1 MYSCAN
7 IGNPSGGPIDKT
19 PPIFMRSNPTPN
31 AVNVKDRKIEIFFD
45 EIVTLKDP
53 STKIIVSPAQTEM
66 PRMSA
71 LGRKVTVE
79 LVDSLLPNT
88 TYTIDFSNS
97 IQDNNEGNAIDNF
110 AFAFSTGS
118 VIDSM
123 RVSGYV
129 LDSRTLEP
137 MQSVVVGLQSN
148 LADSAFHK
156 EKLQRVALTNDRG
169 QFTIRNVSP
178 GSYHIFAL
186 KDLDRD
192 YKFGNPTEDIAFL
205 DSIIVPSIGSR
216 EAADTVYNDLNEID
230 TIMRA
235 TRPAYFPNDILL
247 SMFNE
252 DRKSQYLANNLRVDS
267 TRISLTFA
275 AASDTLPSLSIVGRN
290 DVPDQWY
297 TLERSQTNDT
307 LTYWIRPP
315 HLVSADTLMVAT
327 TYLRTDTASNLSWGT
342 DTLKFTF
349 QRQKAKK
356 KKKNEETDSLEQI
369 RFMELHPLAN
379 DTQEVYAPLL
389 LQTGTP
395 IERYSREAFHLQRK
409 LQNDTIFYPA
419 EIKSIALRDSTLN
432 RRDLMLKVDW
442 EPGAAYTL
450 AVDSLAMTDIYG
462 LQTKPLKVD
471 FNVRKMEEYG
481 NIVFN
486 IPAVRDSAIVE
497 LLDGTEKIVLRA
509 PVKSHRAE
517 LLNLLPGKYYA
528 RLFIDR
534 NGNGKYDT
542 GNYDMHL
549 QPEET
554 VYYPGAINLK
564 KNWDVEQTWDIYAT
578 PIDKQKPEAIK
589 KNKPERKKWEKV
601 NTEKT
606 ETDEDEENGF
616 SDFSNPNDPNLRNSN
631 NFGNYR
637 KYDSKIYFHF
647 FAQKFAHST
656 KAHYLCTRK
665 SQQRLCPD
673 GGIGRRAGLKHQW
686 SKIHPG
692 SIPGLGTQKRL

>member
-1 MYSCAN
+1 MNNSKSLYYIFIIIAAAVMYSCAN

-315 HLVSADTLMVAT
+315 HLVSADTLMAAT

-379 DTQEVYAPLL
+379 GTQEVYAPLL

-409 LQNDTIFYPA
+409 LQNDTTFYPA

-442 EPGAAYTL
+442 EPGAAYKL

-497 LLDGTEKIVLRA
+497 LFDGTEKIVLRA
-509 PVKSHRAE
+509 PVKNHRAE

-631 NFGNYR
+631 NFGNYSR
-637 KYDSKIYFHF
+637 
-647 FAQKFAHST
+647 
-656 KAHYLCTRK
+656 
-665 SQQRLCPD
+665 
-673 GGIGRRAGLKHQW
+673 
-686 SKIHPG
+686 
-692 SIPGLGTQKRL
+692 

>member
-1 MYSCAN
+1 MNNSKSLYYIFIIIAAAVMYSCAN

-45 EIVTLKDP
+45 EIVSLKDP

-148 LADSAFHK
+148 LAGSAFHK

-356 KKKNEETDSLEQI
+356 KKKNEETDSLAQI

-379 DTQEVYAPLL
+379 GTQEVYAPLL

-601 NTEKT
+601 DTEKT

-637 KYDSKIYFHF
+637 
-647 FAQKFAHST
+647 
-656 KAHYLCTRK
+656 R
-665 SQQRLCPD
+665 
-673 GGIGRRAGLKHQW
+673 
-686 SKIHPG
+686 
-692 SIPGLGTQKRL
+692 

>member
-1 MYSCAN
+1 MLFSRLALSLQAETENQMNNSKSLYYIFIIIAAAVMYSCAN

-45 EIVTLKDP
+45 EIVSLKDP

-379 DTQEVYAPLL
+379 GTQEVYAPLL

-409 LQNDTIFYPA
+409 LQNDTTFYPA
-419 EIKSIALRDSTLN
+419 EIKSIALRDSTLS

-637 KYDSKIYFHF
+637 
-647 FAQKFAHST
+647 
-656 KAHYLCTRK
+656 R
-665 SQQRLCPD
+665 
-673 GGIGRRAGLKHQW
+673 
-686 SKIHPG
+686 
-692 SIPGLGTQKRL
+692 

>member
-1 MYSCAN
+1 MNNSKSLYYIFIIIAAAVMYSCAN

-275 AASDTLPSLSIVGRN
+275 AASDTLPSLNIVGRN

-379 DTQEVYAPLL
+379 GTQEVYAPLL

-409 LQNDTIFYPA
+409 LQNDTTFYPT
-419 EIKSIALRDSTLN
+419 EIKSIALRDSTLS

-578 PIDKQKPEAIK
+578 PIDKQKSEAIK

-616 SDFSNPNDPNLRNSN
+616 NDFSNPDDPNLRNSN
-631 NFGNYR
+631 NFGDYR
-637 KYDSKIYFHF
+637 
-647 FAQKFAHST
+647 
-656 KAHYLCTRK
+656 R
-665 SQQRLCPD
+665 
-673 GGIGRRAGLKHQW
+673 
-686 SKIHPG
+686 
-692 SIPGLGTQKRL
+692 

>member
-1 MYSCAN
+1 MNNSKSLYYIFIIIAAAVMYSCAN

-379 DTQEVYAPLL
+379 GTQEVYAPLL

-409 LQNDTIFYPA
+409 LQNDTTFYPA
-419 EIKSIALRDSTLN
+419 EIKSIALRDSTLS

-442 EPGAAYTL
+442 EPGAAYKL

-486 IPAVRDSAIVE
+486 IPTVRDSAIVE

-509 PVKSHRAE
+509 PVKIHRAE

-631 NFGNYR
+631 NFGN
-637 KYDSKIYFHF
+637 
-647 FAQKFAHST
+647 
-656 KAHYLCTRK
+656 
-665 SQQRLCPD
+665 
-673 GGIGRRAGLKHQW
+673 
-686 SKIHPG
+686 
-692 SIPGLGTQKRL
+692 

>member
-1 MYSCAN
+1 MNNSKSLYYIFIIIAAAVMYSCAN
-7 IGNPSGGPIDKT
+7 NGNPSGGPIDKT

-379 DTQEVYAPLL
+379 GTQEVYVPLL

-409 LQNDTIFYPA
+409 LQNDTTFYPA
-419 EIKSIALRDSTLN
+419 EIKSIALRDSTLS

-497 LLDGTEKIVLRA
+497 LLDGTDKVVLHT
-509 PVKSHRAE
+509 PVKNHRAE
-517 LLNLLPGKYYA
+517 LLNLQPGKYYA

-578 PIDKQKPEAIK
+578 PIDKQKSEAIK

-631 NFGNYR
+631 NFGDYR
-637 KYDSKIYFHF
+637 
-647 FAQKFAHST
+647 
-656 KAHYLCTRK
+656 R
-665 SQQRLCPD
+665 
-673 GGIGRRAGLKHQW
+673 
-686 SKIHPG
+686 
-692 SIPGLGTQKRL
+692 

>member
-1 MYSCAN
+1 MNNSKSLYYIFIIIAAAVMYSCAN

-379 DTQEVYAPLL
+379 GTQEVYAPLL

-409 LQNDTIFYPA
+409 LQNDTTFYPA

-486 IPAVRDSAIVE
+486 IPAVRGSAIVE

-509 PVKSHRAE
+509 PVKNHRAE

-637 KYDSKIYFHF
+637 K
-647 FAQKFAHST
+647 
-656 KAHYLCTRK
+656 
-665 SQQRLCPD
+665 
-673 GGIGRRAGLKHQW
+673 
-686 SKIHPG
+686 
-692 SIPGLGTQKRL
+692 

>member
-1 MYSCAN
+1 MNNSKSLYYIFIIIAAAVMYSCAN

-235 TRPAYFPNDILL
+235 TRPAYFHNDILL

-379 DTQEVYAPLL
+379 GTQEVYAPLL

-409 LQNDTIFYPA
+409 LQNDTTFYPA

-606 ETDEDEENGF
+606 KTDEDEENGF
-616 SDFSNPNDPNLRNSN
+616 NDFSNPDDPNLRNSN
-631 NFGNYR
+631 NFGDYR
-637 KYDSKIYFHF
+637 
-647 FAQKFAHST
+647 
-656 KAHYLCTRK
+656 R
-665 SQQRLCPD
+665 
-673 GGIGRRAGLKHQW
+673 
-686 SKIHPG
+686 
-692 SIPGLGTQKRL
+692 

>member
-1 MYSCAN
+1 MNNSKSLYYIFIIIAAAVMYSCAN

-137 MQSVVVGLQSN
+137 MPSVVVGLQSN

-379 DTQEVYAPLL
+379 GTQEVYAPLL

-442 EPGAAYTL
+442 EPGAAYKL

-486 IPAVRDSAIVE
+486 ITAVRDSAIVE

-509 PVKSHRAE
+509 PVKNHRAE

-637 KYDSKIYFHF
+637 K
-647 FAQKFAHST
+647 
-656 KAHYLCTRK
+656 
-665 SQQRLCPD
+665 
-673 GGIGRRAGLKHQW
+673 
-686 SKIHPG
+686 
-692 SIPGLGTQKRL
+692 

>member
-1 MYSCAN
+1 MNNSKSLYYIFIIIAAAVMYSCAN

-129 LDSRTLEP
+129 IDSHTLEP

-205 DSIIVPSIGSR
+205 DSIIVPSIGTR

-252 DRKSQYLANNLRVDS
+252 DRKSQYLANNMRVDS

-275 AASDTLPSLSIVGRN
+275 AASDTLPSLNIVGRN

-379 DTQEVYAPLL
+379 GTQEVYAPLL

-432 RRDLMLKVDW
+432 RRDLVLKVDW

-486 IPAVRDSAIVE
+486 ITAVRDSAIVE

-509 PVKSHRAE
+509 PVKNHRAE

-637 KYDSKIYFHF
+637 
-647 FAQKFAHST
+647 
-656 KAHYLCTRK
+656 R
-665 SQQRLCPD
+665 
-673 GGIGRRAGLKHQW
+673 
-686 SKIHPG
+686 
-692 SIPGLGTQKRL
+692 

>member
-379 DTQEVYAPLL
+379 GTQEVYAPLL

-509 PVKSHRAE
+509 PVKNHRAE

-616 SDFSNPNDPNLRNSN
+616 SDFSNPDDPNLRNSN
-631 NFGNYR
+631 NFGDYR
-637 KYDSKIYFHF
+637 
-647 FAQKFAHST
+647 
-656 KAHYLCTRK
+656 R
-665 SQQRLCPD
+665 
-673 GGIGRRAGLKHQW
+673 
-686 SKIHPG
+686 
-692 SIPGLGTQKRL
+692 

>member
-1 MYSCAN
+1 MNNSKSLYYIFIIIAAAVMYSCAN

-379 DTQEVYAPLL
+379 GTQEAYAPLL

-409 LQNDTIFYPA
+409 LQNDTTFYPA
-419 EIKSIALRDSTLN
+419 EIKSIALRDSTLS

-601 NTEKT
+601 STEKT

-631 NFGNYR
+631 NFDNYR
-637 KYDSKIYFHF
+637 
-647 FAQKFAHST
+647 
-656 KAHYLCTRK
+656 R
-665 SQQRLCPD
+665 
-673 GGIGRRAGLKHQW
+673 
-686 SKIHPG
+686 
-692 SIPGLGTQKRL
+692 

>member
-379 DTQEVYAPLL
+379 GTQEVYAPLL

-432 RRDLMLKVDW
+432 RRDLALKVNW

-486 IPAVRDSAIVE
+486 ITAVRDSAIVE

-509 PVKSHRAE
+509 PVKNHRAE

-631 NFGNYR
+631 NFGNYSR
-637 KYDSKIYFHF
+637 
-647 FAQKFAHST
+647 
-656 KAHYLCTRK
+656 
-665 SQQRLCPD
+665 
-673 GGIGRRAGLKHQW
+673 
-686 SKIHPG
+686 
-692 SIPGLGTQKRL
+692 

>member
-1 MYSCAN
+1 MNNSKSLYYIFIIIAAAVMYSCAN

-31 AVNVKDRKIEIFFD
+31 AVNVKDRKIEILFD

-205 DSIIVPSIGSR
+205 DSIIVPSIGTR

-275 AASDTLPSLSIVGRN
+275 AASDTLPSLNIVGRN

-379 DTQEVYAPLL
+379 GTQEVYAPLL

-432 RRDLMLKVDW
+432 RRDLVLKVDW

-486 IPAVRDSAIVE
+486 ITAVRDSAIVE

-509 PVKSHRAE
+509 PVKNHRAE

-631 NFGNYR
+631 NFGNYSR
-637 KYDSKIYFHF
+637 
-647 FAQKFAHST
+647 
-656 KAHYLCTRK
+656 
-665 SQQRLCPD
+665 
-673 GGIGRRAGLKHQW
+673 
-686 SKIHPG
+686 
-692 SIPGLGTQKRL
+692 

>member
-1 MYSCAN
+1 MLFSRLALSLQAETENQMNNSKSLYYIFIIIAAAVMYSCAN

-356 KKKNEETDSLEQI
+356 KKKNEGTDSFEQI
-369 RFMELHPLAN
+369 RFMELHPLVN
-379 DTQEVYAPLL
+379 GTQEVYAPLL

-419 EIKSIALRDSTLN
+419 EIKSIALRDSTLS

-637 KYDSKIYFHF
+637 
-647 FAQKFAHST
+647 
-656 KAHYLCTRK
+656 R
-665 SQQRLCPD
+665 
-673 GGIGRRAGLKHQW
+673 
-686 SKIHPG
+686 
-692 SIPGLGTQKRL
+692 

>member
-1 MYSCAN
+1 MNNSKSLYYIFIIIAAAVMYSCAN

-205 DSIIVPSIGSR
+205 DSIVVPSIGSR

-379 DTQEVYAPLL
+379 GTQEVYAPLL

-409 LQNDTIFYPA
+409 LQNDTTFYPA
-419 EIKSIALRDSTLN
+419 EIKSIALRDSTLS

-486 IPAVRDSAIVE
+486 IPEVRDSAIVE

-578 PIDKQKPEAIK
+578 PIDKQKSEAIK

-631 NFGNYR
+631 NFGN
-637 KYDSKIYFHF
+637 
-647 FAQKFAHST
+647 
-656 KAHYLCTRK
+656 
-665 SQQRLCPD
+665 
-673 GGIGRRAGLKHQW
+673 
-686 SKIHPG
+686 
-692 SIPGLGTQKRL
+692 

>member
-1 MYSCAN
+1 MNNSKSLYYIFIIIAATVMYSCAN

-79 LVDSLLPNT
+79 LVDSLMPNT

-327 TYLRTDTASNLSWGT
+327 TYLRTDTTSNLSWGT

-379 DTQEVYAPLL
+379 GTQEVYAPLL

-409 LQNDTIFYPA
+409 LQNDTTFYPA
-419 EIKSIALRDSTLN
+419 EIKSIALRDSTLS

-486 IPAVRDSAIVE
+486 ITAVRDSAIVE

-509 PVKSHRAE
+509 PVKNHRAE

-631 NFGNYR
+631 NFGN
-637 KYDSKIYFHF
+637 D
-647 FAQKFAHST
+647 
-656 KAHYLCTRK
+656 
-665 SQQRLCPD
+665 
-673 GGIGRRAGLKHQW
+673 RR
-686 SKIHPG
+686 
-692 SIPGLGTQKRL
+692 

>member
-1 MYSCAN
+1 MNNSKSLYYIFIIIAAAVMYSCAN

-379 DTQEVYAPLL
+379 GTQEVYAPLL

-409 LQNDTIFYPA
+409 LQNDTTFYPA

-601 NTEKT
+601 STEKT

-631 NFGNYR
+631 NFDNYR
-637 KYDSKIYFHF
+637 
-647 FAQKFAHST
+647 
-656 KAHYLCTRK
+656 R
-665 SQQRLCPD
+665 
-673 GGIGRRAGLKHQW
+673 
-686 SKIHPG
+686 
-692 SIPGLGTQKRL
+692 

>member
-1 MYSCAN
+1 MNNSKSLYYIFIIIAAAVMYSCTN

-349 QRQKAKK
+349 QRQKPRKRRK
-356 KKKNEETDSLEQI
+356 TRK
-369 RFMELHPLAN
+369 P
-379 DTQEVYAPLL
+379 
-389 LQTGTP
+389 TP
-395 IERYSREAFHLQRK
+395 WSR
-409 LQNDTIFYPA
+409 
-419 EIKSIALRDSTLN
+419 
-432 RRDLMLKVDW
+432 
-442 EPGAAYTL
+442 
-450 AVDSLAMTDIYG
+450 YG
-462 LQTKPLKVD
+462 LW
-471 FNVRKMEEYG
+471 
-481 NIVFN
+481 
-486 IPAVRDSAIVE
+486 S
-497 LLDGTEKIVLRA
+497 
-509 PVKSHRAE
+509 
-517 LLNLLPGKYYA
+517 
-528 RLFIDR
+528 
-534 NGNGKYDT
+534 
-542 GNYDMHL
+542 
-549 QPEET
+549 
-554 VYYPGAINLK
+554 
-564 KNWDVEQTWDIYAT
+564 
-578 PIDKQKPEAIK
+578 
-589 KNKPERKKWEKV
+589 
-601 NTEKT
+601 
-606 ETDEDEENGF
+606 
-616 SDFSNPNDPNLRNSN
+616 
-631 NFGNYR
+631 
-637 KYDSKIYFHF
+637 
-647 FAQKFAHST
+647 
-656 KAHYLCTRK
+656 CTRW
-665 SQQRLCPD
+665 QTAP
-673 GGIGRRAGLKHQW
+673 RRYTRRCCCKPA
-686 SKIHPG
+686 
-692 SIPGLGTQKRL
+692 RR

>member
-1 MYSCAN
+1 MNNSKSLYYIFIIIAAAVMYSCAN

-379 DTQEVYAPLL
+379 GTQEVYAPLL

-409 LQNDTIFYPA
+409 LQNDTTFYPA
-419 EIKSIALRDSTLN
+419 EIKSIALRDSTLS

-517 LLNLLPGKYYA
+517 LLNLLPGKCYA

-631 NFGNYR
+631 NFGDYR
-637 KYDSKIYFHF
+637 
-647 FAQKFAHST
+647 
-656 KAHYLCTRK
+656 R
-665 SQQRLCPD
+665 
-673 GGIGRRAGLKHQW
+673 
-686 SKIHPG
+686 
-692 SIPGLGTQKRL
+692 

>member
-1 MYSCAN
+1 MNNSKSLYYIFIIIAAAVMYSCAN

-379 DTQEVYAPLL
+379 GTQEVYAPLL

-409 LQNDTIFYPA
+409 LQNDTTFYPA
-419 EIKSIALRDSTLN
+419 EIKSIALRDSTLS

-509 PVKSHRAE
+509 PVKNHRAE
-517 LLNLLPGKYYA
+517 LLNLQPGKYYA

-631 NFGNYR
+631 NFGN
-637 KYDSKIYFHF
+637 
-647 FAQKFAHST
+647 
-656 KAHYLCTRK
+656 
-665 SQQRLCPD
+665 
-673 GGIGRRAGLKHQW
+673 
-686 SKIHPG
+686 
-692 SIPGLGTQKRL
+692 

>member
-1 MYSCAN
+1 MNNSKSLYYIFIIIAAAVMYSCAN

-129 LDSRTLEP
+129 IDSRTLEP

-205 DSIIVPSIGSR
+205 DSIIVPSIGTR

-379 DTQEVYAPLL
+379 GTQEVYAPLL

-419 EIKSIALRDSTLN
+419 EIKSIALRDSTQN
-432 RRDLMLKVDW
+432 RRDLVLKVDW

-450 AVDSLAMTDIYG
+450 TVDSLAMTDIYG

-486 IPAVRDSAIVE
+486 ITAVRDSAIVE

-509 PVKSHRAE
+509 PVKNHRAE

-631 NFGNYR
+631 NFGNYSR
-637 KYDSKIYFHF
+637 
-647 FAQKFAHST
+647 
-656 KAHYLCTRK
+656 
-665 SQQRLCPD
+665 
-673 GGIGRRAGLKHQW
+673 
-686 SKIHPG
+686 
-692 SIPGLGTQKRL
+692 

>member
-369 RFMELHPLAN
+369 RFMDLRPLSSS
-379 DTQEVYAPLL
+379 TQEIYAPLL

-409 LQNDTIFYPA
+409 LQNDTTFYPA
-419 EIKSIALRDSTLN
+419 EIKSIALRDSTLS

-497 LLDGTEKIVLRA
+497 LLDGTDKVVLHT
-509 PVKSHRAE
+509 PVKNHRAE

-631 NFGNYR
+631 DFGNYR
-637 KYDSKIYFHF
+637 
-647 FAQKFAHST
+647 
-656 KAHYLCTRK
+656 R
-665 SQQRLCPD
+665 
-673 GGIGRRAGLKHQW
+673 
-686 SKIHPG
+686 
-692 SIPGLGTQKRL
+692 

>member
-45 EIVTLKDP
+45 EIVSLKDP

-379 DTQEVYAPLL
+379 GTQEVYAPLL

-409 LQNDTIFYPA
+409 LQNDTTFYPA
-419 EIKSIALRDSTLN
+419 EIKSIALRDSTLS

-497 LLDGTEKIVLRA
+497 LLDGTDKVVLHT
-509 PVKSHRAE
+509 PVKNHRAE
-517 LLNLLPGKYYA
+517 LLNLQPGKYYA

-589 KNKPERKKWEKV
+589 KNKPERNKWEKV

-637 KYDSKIYFHF
+637 
-647 FAQKFAHST
+647 
-656 KAHYLCTRK
+656 R
-665 SQQRLCPD
+665 
-673 GGIGRRAGLKHQW
+673 
-686 SKIHPG
+686 
-692 SIPGLGTQKRL
+692 

>member
-1 MYSCAN
+1 MNNSKSLYYIFIIIAAAVMYSCAN

-315 HLVSADTLMVAT
+315 HLVSADTLIVAT

-379 DTQEVYAPLL
+379 GTQEVYAPLL

-409 LQNDTIFYPA
+409 LQNDTTFYPA
-419 EIKSIALRDSTLN
+419 EIKSIALRNSTLS

-631 NFGNYR
+631 SFGNYSR
-637 KYDSKIYFHF
+637 
-647 FAQKFAHST
+647 
-656 KAHYLCTRK
+656 
-665 SQQRLCPD
+665 
-673 GGIGRRAGLKHQW
+673 
-686 SKIHPG
+686 
-692 SIPGLGTQKRL
+692 

>member
-1 MYSCAN
+1 MNNSKSLYYIFIIIAAAVMYSCAN

-379 DTQEVYAPLL
+379 GTQEVYAPLL

-409 LQNDTIFYPA
+409 LQNDTTFYPA

-542 GNYDMHL
+542 GNYDRHL

-578 PIDKQKPEAIK
+578 PIDKQKSEAIK

-616 SDFSNPNDPNLRNSN
+616 SDFSNPNDPNQRNSN
-631 NFGNYR
+631 NFGNYSR
-637 KYDSKIYFHF
+637 
-647 FAQKFAHST
+647 
-656 KAHYLCTRK
+656 
-665 SQQRLCPD
+665 
-673 GGIGRRAGLKHQW
+673 
-686 SKIHPG
+686 
-692 SIPGLGTQKRL
+692 

>member
-1 MYSCAN
+1 MNNSKSLYYIFIIIAAAVMYSCAN

-31 AVNVKDRKIEIFFD
+31 AVNVKNRKIDIFFD

-379 DTQEVYAPLL
+379 GTQEVYAPLL

-409 LQNDTIFYPA
+409 LQNDTTFYPA
-419 EIKSIALRDSTLN
+419 EIKSIARRDSTLS

-637 KYDSKIYFHF
+637 
-647 FAQKFAHST
+647 
-656 KAHYLCTRK
+656 R
-665 SQQRLCPD
+665 
-673 GGIGRRAGLKHQW
+673 
-686 SKIHPG
+686 
-692 SIPGLGTQKRL
+692 

>member
-1 MYSCAN
+1 MNNSKSLYYIFIIIAAAVMYSCAN

-79 LVDSLLPNT
+79 LVDSLLPNI

-379 DTQEVYAPLL
+379 GTQEVYAPLL

-409 LQNDTIFYPA
+409 LQNDTTFYPA

-442 EPGAAYTL
+442 EPGAAYKL

-509 PVKSHRAE
+509 PVKNHRAE

-631 NFGNYR
+631 NFGNYSR
-637 KYDSKIYFHF
+637 
-647 FAQKFAHST
+647 
-656 KAHYLCTRK
+656 
-665 SQQRLCPD
+665 
-673 GGIGRRAGLKHQW
+673 
-686 SKIHPG
+686 
-692 SIPGLGTQKRL
+692 

>member
-379 DTQEVYAPLL
+379 GIQEVYAPLL

-409 LQNDTIFYPA
+409 LQNDTTFYPA
-419 EIKSIALRDSTLN
+419 EIKSIALRDSTLS

-509 PVKSHRAE
+509 PVKNHRAE

-631 NFGNYR
+631 NFGNYSR
-637 KYDSKIYFHF
+637 
-647 FAQKFAHST
+647 
-656 KAHYLCTRK
+656 
-665 SQQRLCPD
+665 
-673 GGIGRRAGLKHQW
+673 
-686 SKIHPG
+686 
-692 SIPGLGTQKRL
+692 

>member
-1 MYSCAN
+1 MNNSKSLYYIFIIIAAAVMYSCAN

-31 AVNVKDRKIEIFFD
+31 AVNVKNRKIEIFFD

-379 DTQEVYAPLL
+379 GTQEVYAPLL

-409 LQNDTIFYPA
+409 LQNDTTFYPA
-419 EIKSIALRDSTLN
+419 EIKSIALRDSTLS

-497 LLDGTEKIVLRA
+497 LLDGTDKVVLHT
-509 PVKSHRAE
+509 PVKNHRAE
-517 LLNLLPGKYYA
+517 LLNLQPGKYYA

-564 KNWDVEQTWDIYAT
+564 KDWDVEQTWDIYAT

-637 KYDSKIYFHF
+637 
-647 FAQKFAHST
+647 
-656 KAHYLCTRK
+656 R
-665 SQQRLCPD
+665 
-673 GGIGRRAGLKHQW
+673 
-686 SKIHPG
+686 
-692 SIPGLGTQKRL
+692 

>member
-1 MYSCAN
+1 MLFSRLALSLQAETENQMNNSKSLYYIFIIIAAAVMYSCAN

-178 GSYHIFAL
+178 GSYHIFAI

-327 TYLRTDTASNLSWGT
+327 TYLRTDTTSNLSWGT

-349 QRQKAKK
+349 QRQKTKK

-379 DTQEVYAPLL
+379 GTQEVYAPLL

-409 LQNDTIFYPA
+409 LQNDTTFYPA
-419 EIKSIALRDSTLN
+419 EIKSIALRDSTLS

-450 AVDSLAMTDIYG
+450 AIDSLAMTDIYG

-616 SDFSNPNDPNLRNSN
+616 SDFSNPNDPNMRNSN
-631 NFGNYR
+631 NFGDYR
-637 KYDSKIYFHF
+637 
-647 FAQKFAHST
+647 
-656 KAHYLCTRK
+656 R
-665 SQQRLCPD
+665 
-673 GGIGRRAGLKHQW
+673 
-686 SKIHPG
+686 
-692 SIPGLGTQKRL
+692 

>member
-1 MYSCAN
+1 MLFSRLALSLQAETENQMNNSKSLYYIFIIIAAAVMYSCAN

-379 DTQEVYAPLL
+379 GTQEVYAPLL

-432 RRDLMLKVDW
+432 RRDLVLKVDW

-450 AVDSLAMTDIYG
+450 TVDSLAMTDIYG

-486 IPAVRDSAIVE
+486 ITAVRDSAIVE

-509 PVKSHRAE
+509 PVKNHRAE

-589 KNKPERKKWEKV
+589 KNKLERKKWEKV

-616 SDFSNPNDPNLRNSN
+616 SDFSNPNDPNQRNSN

-637 KYDSKIYFHF
+637 
-647 FAQKFAHST
+647 
-656 KAHYLCTRK
+656 R
-665 SQQRLCPD
+665 
-673 GGIGRRAGLKHQW
+673 
-686 SKIHPG
+686 
-692 SIPGLGTQKRL
+692 

>member
-379 DTQEVYAPLL
+379 GTQEVYAPLL

-637 KYDSKIYFHF
+637 K
-647 FAQKFAHST
+647 
-656 KAHYLCTRK
+656 
-665 SQQRLCPD
+665 
-673 GGIGRRAGLKHQW
+673 
-686 SKIHPG
+686 
-692 SIPGLGTQKRL
+692 

>member
-1 MYSCAN
+1 MNNSKSLYYIFIIIAAAVMYSCAN

-88 TYTIDFSNS
+88 TYTINFSNS

-379 DTQEVYAPLL
+379 GTQEVYAPLL

-409 LQNDTIFYPA
+409 LQNDTTFYPA
-419 EIKSIALRDSTLN
+419 EIKSIALRDSTLS

-631 NFGNYR
+631 NFGNYSR
-637 KYDSKIYFHF
+637 
-647 FAQKFAHST
+647 
-656 KAHYLCTRK
+656 
-665 SQQRLCPD
+665 
-673 GGIGRRAGLKHQW
+673 
-686 SKIHPG
+686 
-692 SIPGLGTQKRL
+692 

>member
-1 MYSCAN
+1 MNNSKSLYYIFIIIAAAVMYSCAN

-230 TIMRA
+230 AIMRA

-356 KKKNEETDSLEQI
+356 KKKNEETDYLEQI

-379 DTQEVYAPLL
+379 GTQEVYAPLL

-419 EIKSIALRDSTLN
+419 EIKSIALRDSTLS

-509 PVKSHRAE
+509 PVKNHRAE

-606 ETDEDEENGF
+606 ETDEDEEIGF

-637 KYDSKIYFHF
+637 K
-647 FAQKFAHST
+647 
-656 KAHYLCTRK
+656 
-665 SQQRLCPD
+665 
-673 GGIGRRAGLKHQW
+673 
-686 SKIHPG
+686 
-692 SIPGLGTQKRL
+692 

>member
-148 LADSAFHK
+148 LVDSAFHK

-327 TYLRTDTASNLSWGT
+327 TYLRTDTTSNLSWGT

-379 DTQEVYAPLL
+379 GTQEVYAPLL

-409 LQNDTIFYPA
+409 LQNDTTFYPA

-616 SDFSNPNDPNLRNSN
+616 SDFSNPNDPNQRNSN

-637 KYDSKIYFHF
+637 
-647 FAQKFAHST
+647 
-656 KAHYLCTRK
+656 R
-665 SQQRLCPD
+665 
-673 GGIGRRAGLKHQW
+673 
-686 SKIHPG
+686 
-692 SIPGLGTQKRL
+692 

>member
-327 TYLRTDTASNLSWGT
+327 TYLRTDTTSNLSWGT

-379 DTQEVYAPLL
+379 GTQEVYAPLL

-409 LQNDTIFYPA
+409 LQNDTTFYPA
-419 EIKSIALRDSTLN
+419 EIKSIVLRDSTLS

-486 IPAVRDSAIVE
+486 ITAVRDSAIVE

-631 NFGNYR
+631 NFGN
-637 KYDSKIYFHF
+637 
-647 FAQKFAHST
+647 
-656 KAHYLCTRK
+656 
-665 SQQRLCPD
+665 
-673 GGIGRRAGLKHQW
+673 
-686 SKIHPG
+686 
-692 SIPGLGTQKRL
+692 

>member
-1 MYSCAN
+1 MNNSKSLYYIFIIIAAAVMYSCAN

-230 TIMRA
+230 TIMHA

-379 DTQEVYAPLL
+379 GTQEVYAPLL

-409 LQNDTIFYPA
+409 LQNDTTFYPA
-419 EIKSIALRDSTLN
+419 EIKSIALRDSTLS

-616 SDFSNPNDPNLRNSN
+616 SDFSNPDDPNQRNSN
-631 NFGNYR
+631 NFGN
-637 KYDSKIYFHF
+637 
-647 FAQKFAHST
+647 
-656 KAHYLCTRK
+656 
-665 SQQRLCPD
+665 QR
-673 GGIGRRAGLKHQW
+673 R
-686 SKIHPG
+686 
-692 SIPGLGTQKRL
+692 

>member
-1 MYSCAN
+1 MNNSKSLYYIFIIIAAAVMYSCAN

-327 TYLRTDTASNLSWGT
+327 TYLRTDTTSNLSWGT

-379 DTQEVYAPLL
+379 GTQEVYAPLL

-409 LQNDTIFYPA
+409 LQNDTTFYPA
-419 EIKSIALRDSTLN
+419 EIKSIALRDSTLS

-631 NFGNYR
+631 NFGN
-637 KYDSKIYFHF
+637 
-647 FAQKFAHST
+647 
-656 KAHYLCTRK
+656 
-665 SQQRLCPD
+665 
-673 GGIGRRAGLKHQW
+673 
-686 SKIHPG
+686 
-692 SIPGLGTQKRL
+692 

>member
-1 MYSCAN
+1 MNNSKSLYYIFIIIAAAVMYSCAN

-327 TYLRTDTASNLSWGT
+327 TYLRTDTTSNLSWGT

-379 DTQEVYAPLL
+379 GTQEAYAPLL

-409 LQNDTIFYPA
+409 LQNDTTFYPA
-419 EIKSIALRDSTLN
+419 EIKSIALRDSTLS

-509 PVKSHRAE
+509 PVKNHRAE

-616 SDFSNPNDPNLRNSN
+616 SDFSNPNDPNMRNSN
-631 NFGNYR
+631 NFGDYR
-637 KYDSKIYFHF
+637 
-647 FAQKFAHST
+647 
-656 KAHYLCTRK
+656 R
-665 SQQRLCPD
+665 
-673 GGIGRRAGLKHQW
+673 
-686 SKIHPG
+686 
-692 SIPGLGTQKRL
+692 